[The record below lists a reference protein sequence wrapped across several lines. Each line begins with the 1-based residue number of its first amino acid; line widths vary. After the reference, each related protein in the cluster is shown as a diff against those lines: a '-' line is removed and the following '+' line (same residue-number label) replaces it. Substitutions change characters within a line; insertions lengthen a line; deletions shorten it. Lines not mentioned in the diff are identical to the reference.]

1 MEHIA
6 ILNKKLRL
14 LEKIISGNKTIE
26 SRWYKSKKRPYKNI
40 KKEEIVYFKNSG
52 ESVTI
57 KTIVEKVLFFN
68 NLNKSKI
75 KNILQKYGNQI
86 GLDNSYVNN
95 LINKK
100 YCTLIFLKDVK
111 KINPFNIDKK
121 GYGLMSAWISIYD
134 INKIKIK
141 SSSA

>member
-75 KNILQKYGNQI
+75 KNI
-86 GLDNSYVNN
+86 
-95 LINKK
+95 
-100 YCTLIFLKDVK
+100 
-111 KINPFNIDKK
+111 
-121 GYGLMSAWISIYD
+121 
-134 INKIKIK
+134 
-141 SSSA
+141 